1 MFKLLYYIVGIIF
14 AYFNHKH
21 FSTISENVKKNM
33 QIEKEPPVTESVLY
47 SDLSDDKKKSI
58 QRGLVSIL
66 FFFWLII
73 GLFTFNWIFYV
84 GMLLISFIMVN
95 PISKYFKNNT
105 RVRIIISQIYSIL
118 SWALC
123 LFVALNSYYLKIDSN
138 QVISFF
144 TNGK

>member
-84 GMLLISFIMVN
+84 GMLLDRKSV
-95 PISKYFKNNT
+95 
-105 RVRIIISQIYSIL
+105 V
-118 SWALC
+118 
-123 LFVALNSYYLKIDSN
+123 
-138 QVISFF
+138 
-144 TNGK
+144 